1 MSAALLVDRDGR
13 RQRFVSGEVLGA
25 RGAALILVLDCGHS
39 RLAWGLA
46 AERGW
51 LARGAVPNQEIG
63 TLALRSWQN
72 MPRPMSA
79 VGVNV
84 AGEAT
89 RVRVEAQLTRWRT
102 MPIWLTASEEAC
114 GVRNGYAHPSQSA
127 ADRWAALVA
136 ARARTLQELFPS
148 PCVVV
153 NARTAI
159 SVDALDAEGVFRG
172 GVVLPGLNLMLQALA
187 ASTSLRIPP
196 GRYEDFPIN
205 NADAMMS
212 GSVQAVC
219 GAIEQ
224 MRGRLTGEGVAV
236 KCILG
241 GGAAGEIASHLTPP
255 VEVVDNLVLEGALA
269 LASLSA
275 AGRLRHS
282 PLGAARSAVRGEHK
296 QRYHR

>member
-1 MSAALLVDRDGR
+1 M
-13 RQRFVSGEVLGA
+13 
-25 RGAALILVLDCGHS
+25 ILVLDCGNS

-46 AERGW
+46 GEHGW
-51 LARGAVPNQEIG
+51 TAQGSVANQDIG
-63 TLALRSWQN
+63 TLALRDWQN
-72 MPRPMSA
+72 LQRPMRV
-79 VGVNV
+79 VGINV
-84 AGEAT
+84 AGEAV
-89 RVRVEAQLTRWRT
+89 RVRVEAQLTRWRM
-102 MPIWLTASEEAC
+102 MPQWLIAAEEAC
-114 GVRNGYAHPSQSA
+114 GVRNRYALPSQLG

-136 ARARTLQELFPS
+136 ARARAVQELFPP

-159 SVDALDAEGVFRG
+159 SVDALDASGVFHG

-187 ASTSLRIPP
+187 ANTSLKMPP

-205 NADAMMS
+205 NADALLS

-224 MRGRLTGEGVAV
+224 MRLRLAGDGATV

-241 GGAAGEIASHLTPP
+241 GGAAGEIAPHLTAP

-269 LASLSA
+269 IALT
-275 AGRLRHS
+275 
-282 PLGAARSAVRGEHK
+282 
-296 QRYHR
+296 Q